1 MTERLIWSSLASGP
15 RYAPGMEGYDAST
28 YGERIADVY
37 DEWYAEAEF
46 LETDAV
52 VAMLA
57 ELAGAGPL
65 APGGLFVI
73 EAFMP
78 EPERFQGRVGV
89 SRLEANLVQL
99 DMSLVDRAEQRS
111 ESQHI
116 VLTPDGVRLYPVRIR
131 WAYPAELDLMARL

>member
-1 MTERLIWSSLASGP
+1 
-15 RYAPGMEGYDAST
+15 
-28 YGERIADVY
+28 
-37 DEWYAEAEF
+37 
-46 LETDAV
+46 
-52 VAMLA
+52 
-57 ELAGAGPL
+57 
-65 APGGLFVI
+65 
-73 EAFMP
+73 MP

-131 WAYPAELDLMARL
+131 WAYPAELDLMARLAGLRLRNRWSNWSREPFTKTSAKHVSVYEQSGD